1 MGKRRRNGD
10 VDAEKGNQRKRRRE
24 TGIIKGKR
32 SEKSRFE
39 RRSTRDFQGIGPVK
53 PGRRFF
59 FFLSREP
66 LNKERL
72 TQFVYFNKRRGG
84 KEKRKMK
91 KERIGKGKKVGNRVE
106 EKRRKKEEREIK
118 KSPLENDDV
127 NSPNVDR
134 FFVERRKTVD
144 GEGEKSGKSVK
155 IDQIST

>member
-1 MGKRRRNGD
+1 M
-10 VDAEKGNQRKRRRE
+10 
-24 TGIIKGKR
+24 
-32 SEKSRFE
+32 
-39 RRSTRDFQGIGPVK
+39 
-53 PGRRFF
+53 
-59 FFLSREP
+59 
-66 LNKERL
+66 
-72 TQFVYFNKRRGG
+72 TQFIYFNKRRGG

-91 KERIGKGKKVGNRVE
+91 KGRIGKGKKVGNRVE